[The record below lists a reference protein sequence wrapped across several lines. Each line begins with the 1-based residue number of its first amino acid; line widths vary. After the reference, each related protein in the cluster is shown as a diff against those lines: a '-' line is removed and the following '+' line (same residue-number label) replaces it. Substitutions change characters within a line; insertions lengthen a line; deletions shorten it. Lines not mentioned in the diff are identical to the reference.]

1 MAEKEKFYIDQG
13 PLEENEEETKDKSG
27 LKEIKEDFDSQILEI
42 PWEENNIKTFKIQKE
57 REIRLGINR
66 GGVLSNCIK
75 KSVNLQIDSD
85 YE

>member
-75 KSVNLQIDSD
+75 KKC
-85 YE
+85 